1 MNNGYAIYVWRDGY
15 DPTIPGCSQSDFLN
29 WDKHSKCFTHTWD
42 THSRRQWL
50 WNTCKVQ
57 GREIRKIFLA
67 DVHHKLRDGFN
78 AKSCGIPGIQLIK
91 QTLSEGHSTVPGL
104 QVYALFAVSDID
116 VSEKNLIKHVEQ
128 QEDNRESED
137 GESDST
143 ESYDLNEEVGDES
156 KDFID
161 DEDKDFID
169 DEEASSENENEDFSD
184 DEDSD
189 YSEEDTDD

>member
-1 MNNGYAIYVWRDGY
+1 MEPNLLIFPCVIYLFLFIQKSTCFLLAGMNNGYAIYVWRDGY

-116 VSEKNLIKHVEQ
+116 VSEKNLIKHVVWYN
-128 QEDNRESED
+128 DHCAGIVHIIYKKYKTN
-137 GESDST
+137 SDQT
-143 ESYDLNEEVGDES
+143 VMFVTTHVCILKHRY
-156 KDFID
+156 I
-161 DEDKDFID
+161 
-169 DEEASSENENEDFSD
+169 
-184 DEDSD
+184 
-189 YSEEDTDD
+189 